1 MREEIGSKILKLLA
15 SSSGFLPGPMIGR
28 KLKISGATI
37 AKRIK
42 GFRTLGCKIDSC
54 PGQGYRLVSVP
65 DKLLPPFITMGL
77 KTTNIGRQ
85 IFFYPKID
93 STNNQAKVIAGH
105 GIHDGA
111 LVITDYQT
119 QGKGRLKRQWV
130 SPPKKNL
137 LFSVVLYPLVTPSKV
152 FQMTLFASL
161 AICKSLNTLFK
172 IKAGIKWP
180 NDVYVNKRKICGVL
194 TDVSIDHKRVK
205 WVVVGI
211 GLNVNA
217 EPSLAP
223 EVGSLATSI
232 KRETGR
238 VQKRL
243 PILKRILEE
252 MDRLYKRFL
261 SGETTHIRDEWLSYS
276 IIIGKKVNIFSDG
289 LQETGIAETI
299 DEDGALILL
308 TPDGERKKIVAGD
321 VSLRIQET
329 EDRSQK
335 AEERNQNESSLS

>member
-1 MREEIGSKILKLLA
+1 MREEIGSKILNLLA
-15 SSSGFLPGPMIGR
+15 SFSGFFSGSIIAR
-28 KLKISGATI
+28 ELKISRAAI

-42 GFRTLGCKIDSC
+42 EFRTLGCKIDSC
-54 PGQGYRLVSVP
+54 VGQGYRLVSLP
-65 DKLLPPFITMGL
+65 DKLLPVFITMGL
-77 KTTNIGRQ
+77 KTTIIGRQ
-85 IFFYPKID
+85 VFFYPKID
-93 STNNQAKVIAGH
+93 STNSQAKAIAGQ

-119 QGKGRLKRQWV
+119 QGQGRLKRQWV
-130 SPPKKNL
+130 SPPQKNL
-137 LFSVVLYPLVTPSKV
+137 LLSVVFCPLVAPSKF

-161 AICKSLNTLFK
+161 AICKSLNALFK

-180 NDVYVNKRKICGVL
+180 NDVYVNNRKICGVL
-194 TDVSIDHKRVK
+194 TDVSLDRKRVK

-217 EPSLAP
+217 EPSLEP
-223 EVGSLATSI
+223 ELGILATSI

-238 VQKRL
+238 AQKRP

-252 MDRLYKRFL
+252 MDCLYKRFL
-261 SGETTHIRDEWLSYS
+261 SGEITNLRDEWLSYS
-276 IIIGKKVNIFSDG
+276 IILGKKVTIFSDR

-299 DEDGALILL
+299 DEDGVLILL

-321 VSLRIQET
+321 VSLRIQE
-329 EDRSQK
+329 
-335 AEERNQNESSLS
+335 